1 MNSDPHDDG
10 AHLAEQVAAATGA
23 NLGQRL
29 LHARG
34 GWATGE
40 FIPHP
45 QAARLSTAAM
55 FTTPSTPATARFSST
70 LGNLDGHDGNP
81 GDHGLAT
88 RVGGLD
94 LIMFTLPVFF
104 VRNGRD
110 MVEFL
115 RATGSD
121 DPAAVPAFLR
131 DHPEAAT
138 ALGLAEKSRPITSF
152 TGVEY
157 HSVHAFGLVDAAGAA
172 RWARLSWRPLR
183 PLPTLDPVAAQ
194 AMPRDYLVTDLADRL
209 PVRFELTAHLPDATD
224 EVHDPTRLWRGTQT
238 IPLGTLTLTRSESPS
253 AEPDFD
259 TLRVPDGITA
269 PQDQLSKD
277 RSKIYAAARGY
288 RTGRLAIPSPAAG

>member
-1 MNSDPHDDG
+1 MNSDPRDDG

-34 GWATGE
+34 GWAAGE
-40 FIPHP
+40 FTPHP
-45 QAARLSTAAM
+45 QASRLSTAAL
-55 FTTPSTPATARFSST
+55 FAAPATPATARFSST

-104 VRNGRD
+104 VRTGPD
-110 MVEFL
+110 MVAFL
-115 RATGSD
+115 RATGSG

-138 ALGLAEKSRPITSF
+138 ALGLAEQSRPITSF
-152 TGVEY
+152 TGVTY
-157 HSVHAFGLVDAAGAA
+157 HSVHAFGLVDAAGTT
-172 RWARLSWRPLR
+172 RWARLSWQPLR
-183 PLPTLDPVAAQ
+183 ALPTLDPVAAQ

-209 PVRFELTAHLPDATD
+209 PVRFELIAHLPDATD
-224 EVHDPTRLWRGTQT
+224 ELHDPTKLWHGTET
-238 IPLGTLTLTRSESPS
+238 VPLGTLTLARSESLS

-259 TLRVPDGITA
+259 TLRLPDGITA
-269 PQDQLSKD
+269 PQDQLAED
-277 RSKIYAAARGY
+277 RSRIYHAAREY
-288 RTGRLAIPSPAAG
+288 RTGRREIPSPAAG

>member
-40 FIPHP
+40 F
-45 QAARLSTAAM
+45 
-55 FTTPSTPATARFSST
+55 TPYPPGAT
-70 LGNLDGHDGNP
+70 
-81 GDHGLAT
+81 
-88 RVGGLD
+88 
-94 LIMFTLPVFF
+94 
-104 VRNGRD
+104 
-110 MVEFL
+110 
-115 RATGSD
+115 
-121 DPAAVPAFLR
+121 
-131 DHPEAAT
+131 
-138 ALGLAEKSRPITSF
+138 
-152 TGVEY
+152 
-157 HSVHAFGLVDAAGAA
+157 

-209 PVRFELTAHLPDATD
+209 PVRFELTAHLPDAID
-224 EVHDPTRLWRGTQT
+224 EVHDPTRLWHGTQT
-238 IPLGTLTLTRSESPS
+238 VPLGTLTLTRSESPS

-269 PQDQLSKD
+269 PQDQLSKE